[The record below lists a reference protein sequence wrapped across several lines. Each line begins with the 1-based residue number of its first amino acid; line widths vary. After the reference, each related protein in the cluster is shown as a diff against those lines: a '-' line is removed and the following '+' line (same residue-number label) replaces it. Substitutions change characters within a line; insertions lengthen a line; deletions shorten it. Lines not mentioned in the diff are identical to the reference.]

1 LLSQIDRF
9 SHPLNKLNPF
19 SRRLRNCFRQKIIL
33 FSRRIDMRSVL
44 GILVL
49 TLGMSLGLSA
59 QTKNGVS
66 ELTVRDDRNI
76 VQVAIDL
83 NSAGSPFE
91 GQFDTLIAA
100 VLAAD
105 PAIVTTLSGKGQ
117 FTVFAP
123 TDNAF
128 AALGITSGNVGDLDT
143 DFLSSVLAYHV
154 VRGKRFSQSV
164 VSVRRLGTLQ
174 GGILTPGPN
183 ATLTDALGRVANII
197 AVDVP
202 ASNGVIH
209 AIDTVVLPF
218 APSAR

>member
-1 LLSQIDRF
+1 
-9 SHPLNKLNPF
+9 
-19 SRRLRNCFRQKIIL
+19 
-33 FSRRIDMRSVL
+33 MRSVL

-49 TLGMSLGLSA
+49 TLGMSVGLFA
-59 QTKNGVS
+59 QSKGAES
-66 ELTVRDDRNI
+66 TVAIRDDRNI
-76 VQVAIDL
+76 VQVAIEL

-105 PAIVTTLSGKGQ
+105 PAIVNTLSGKGQ

-123 TDNAF
+123 TDDAF
-128 AALGITSGNVGDLDT
+128 AALGITPGNVGTLNT
-143 DFLSSVLAYHV
+143 EFLTNVLAYHV

-164 VSVRRLGTLQ
+164 VHVKRLSTLQ
-174 GGILTPGPN
+174 GGILTPGSN

-209 AIDTVVLPF
+209 AIDSVVLPF
-218 APSAR
+218 AP